1 MKTIKFKNNILKYGL
16 ALSVLATA
24 SSCSVD
30 ENRNI
35 NDEYGQTPEQQLQGL
50 TIVKAPLI
58 NLMSN
63 IVIVTPEWQYQLQQ
77 NLLGDVYSGYMTPPT
92 PFAGDSN
99 NTHYNLVDGWNQF
112 PWSIAYSGVMP
123 SAYRVE
129 SRASQLNLPQYEGIS
144 KILKVEGMHRLS
156 DIYGPIIYTQFGK
169 NPAGDK
175 FDSQKDAYYAFF
187 ADLDTGLSKLKDAQ
201 SKGLKLDPSSDI
213 TSFGGDISKWIK
225 FANSLRLRLAIRI
238 SNIDAAKAKTEAEK
252 AIADNG
258 GLLSS
263 NADDL
268 IVMKPHP
275 VGVIANSWGDTRMGA
290 SMESILNGYQDPRT
304 AKYFEKSSINGNF
317 AGIRQG
323 IDVANNGGK
332 DAYSKFSSLTKSI
345 TDHIQLMTSAE
356 VQFLLA
362 EANLKGWNTN
372 GVTAENAYK
381 KGIQLSFQQ
390 YGLDASAYLTN
401 STYLPSDYTDPN
413 NASNNIAAVSKVNIA
428 WDNGDTNAVKL
439 EKIITQK
446 WIAVF
451 PDGQEAWSEF
461 RRTGYPKLFP
471 VKLNKSGGTISTDKF
486 IKRINFPANEKATN
500 AANVAAAVGLLGGP
514 DNGGTNLW
522 WDINK

>member
-1 MKTIKFKNNILKYGL
+1 MKTIKFKTNILKYGL
-16 ALSVLATA
+16 ILSALVSV

-30 ENRNI
+30 ESRNI
-35 NDEYGQTPEQQLQGL
+35 NDEYGQTPEQLLQDL
-50 TIVKAPLI
+50 SIVKGPLV

-77 NLLGDVYSGYMTPPT
+77 NLMGDVYSGYMTPPT

-99 NTHYNLVDGWNQF
+99 NTHYNLIDGWNQF
-112 PWSIAYSGVMP
+112 PWTIAYTGVM
-123 SAYRVE
+123 ANAWKVE
-129 SRASQLNLPQYEGIS
+129 GRATDLKLPQYVGLA
-144 KILKVEGMHRLS
+144 KILKVAGMHRIS
-156 DIYGPIIYTQFGK
+156 DIYGPIIYTHLNE
-169 NPAGDK
+169 NPGFDK

-187 ADLDTGLSKLKDAQ
+187 ADLDAGITTLKDAKA
-201 SKGLKLDPSSDI
+201 KGLKVDPSGDI
-213 TSFGGDISKWIK
+213 TSFGGDLDKWIK

-238 SNIDAAKAKTEAEK
+238 SNIDPAKAKTEAEK
-252 AIADNG
+252 AMADNG

-268 IVMKPHP
+268 MVLKPHP

-304 AKYFEKSSINGNF
+304 AKYFEKSTINGNY

-323 IDVANNGGK
+323 IDIANNGGK
-332 DAYSKFSSLTKSI
+332 DAYAKFSSLTKSI
-345 TDHIQLMTSAE
+345 TEKIQIMTSAE

-362 EANLKGWNTN
+362 EASLKGWNTN
-372 GVTAENAYK
+372 GVTAENAYN

-390 YGLDASAYLTN
+390 YGLDATAYVAN
-401 STYLPSDYTDPN
+401 STNLPSDYTDPN
-413 NASNNIAAVSKVNIA
+413 NAANNTAAVSKVNIA
-428 WDNGDTNAVKL
+428 WNNGDTNAVKL

-446 WIAVF
+446 WIAIF

-486 IKRINFPANEKATN
+486 IKRINFPASEKAAN
-500 AANVAAAVGLLGGP
+500 SANVAAAVGLLGGP

-522 WDINK
+522 WDTNK